1 MFQENTPLAIAVGV
15 GLAFVVTGVIE
26 GVRRIRRG
34 KADAPK
40 AARDLQPEG
49 GSGL

>member
-26 GVRRIRRG
+26 GVRRIRRRG
-34 KADAPK
+34 NADAPK
-40 AARDLQPEG
+40 AADDLQPEN
-49 GSGL
+49 